1 MNKSPTIILQ
11 LLSPPRV
18 TNSAPPTF
26 SPPPSSE
33 VGTTR
38 IRLSQI
44 SNLKSPSLG
53 SFFQS
58 CAASPRFPHLFLFN
72 CQRPYRILAGPILPN
87 CTLILSV
94 RQVPERGGAR
104 FFTVRLH
111 EPERG
116 LPGSLPLGPP
126 FTRVNG
132 LLAQL
137 AVETDY
143 DNATSGVPNTWAIER
158 LLLRCGAK

>member
-1 MNKSPTIILQ
+1 MVNKSPTIILQ

-58 CAASPRFPHLFLFN
+58 RAASPACVSLPVQLPKTLPDSR
-72 CQRPYRILAGPILPN
+72 RPDLNQLYTNTKCPASPRK
-87 CTLILSV
+87 
-94 RQVPERGGAR
+94 RGGAR

-116 LPGSLPLGPP
+116 LPGSLPLGRP
-126 FTRVNG
+126 FRRGFTACSHVARSDHNPV
-132 LLAQL
+132 
-137 AVETDY
+137 V
-143 DNATSGVPNTWAIER
+143 ATFSQKTE
-158 LLLRCGAK
+158 